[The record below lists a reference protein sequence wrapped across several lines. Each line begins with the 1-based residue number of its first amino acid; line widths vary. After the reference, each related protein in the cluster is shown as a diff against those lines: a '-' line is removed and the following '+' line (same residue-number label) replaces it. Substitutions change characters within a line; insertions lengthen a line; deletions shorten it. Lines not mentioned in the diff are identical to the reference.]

1 MANYLELLYLISF
14 TGVLAVGYS
23 YLLSGQIIS
32 SSAGNLKMQEI
43 AEAIQIGA
51 KAYLNR
57 QYKTIAIVG
66 VIVLAIVTYFFN
78 FGQDP
83 YLKKKRLV
91 AGIIALYVDKCP
103 TRQKARVHPKCTRI
117 RIRQSE

>member
-1 MANYLELLYLISF
+1 MTNYLELLYLIAF
-14 TGVLAVGYS
+14 IGVLAVAYS

-32 SSAGNLKMQEI
+32 ASAGNTRMQEI

-66 VIVLAIVTYFFN
+66 TIVLAIVTYF
-78 FGQDP
+78 
-83 YLKKKRLV
+83 LV
-91 AGIIALYVDKCP
+91 IL
-103 TRQKARVHPKCTRI
+103 
-117 RIRQSE
+117 

>member
-1 MANYLELLYLISF
+1 MSNYLELLYLISF
-14 TGVLAVGYS
+14 TGILAVAYS

-32 SSAGNLKMQEI
+32 SSPGNSRMQEI

-66 VIVLAIVTYFFN
+66 ILVLAIVTYFLHFKKILLIITFFHLIVSLNN
-78 FGQDP
+78 FLCQN
-83 YLKKKRLV
+83 L
-91 AGIIALYVDKCP
+91 
-103 TRQKARVHPKCTRI
+103 RI
-117 RIRQSE
+117 LESSFF